1 MEALGQSTKICDIE
15 AQWLLNCRRLCTV
28 EVRVYTHPVIK
39 HHLFFFLSALLL
51 ICFYVDCLGVLH
63 YIMSSLFS
71 FSVLHACFYYF
82 MYTYH
87 FHFTWSIWLF
97 ATNLSC
103 QHLDFS
109 MPELQLQLCLGWD
122 QHDWPFMPSIK
133 SVSERYL
140 VCWMH
145 DMTIIVVLDKDA
157 QFISQLFSARLME
170 KMLFFLFGKI
180 TSCLI
185 ILSVRYLK

>member
-1 MEALGQSTKICDIE
+1 M
-15 AQWLLNCRRLCTV
+15 
-28 EVRVYTHPVIK
+28 EVRVYTHPMIK
-39 HHLFFFLSALLL
+39 HLFLFSFQLYYSFVFML
-51 ICFYVDCLGVLH
+51 IVWEFCIILCLH
-63 YIMSSLFS
+63 SFS

-87 FHFTWSIWLF
+87 FHFTWSIWLL

-145 DMTIIVVLDKDA
+145 DMTVIVVLDKDA
-157 QFISQLFSARLME
+157 
-170 KMLFFLFGKI
+170 
-180 TSCLI
+180 
-185 ILSVRYLK
+185 